1 MMLNI
6 NEIENKL
13 KSKDKLSQDDS
24 FIILQSICSL
34 ANTVREDENN
44 KIQQLLLRV
53 LDRKDEFV
61 HLVEV
66 INDLIRHFGLY
77 PYLDTNLLTIKDAIA
92 RELHKPALLNN
103 ENNTELNDE
112 GIVFHRVQAEVYQY
126 LMNGENVILSAPTS
140 FGKSALIDS
149 LVESHK
155 FNNIIIVVPTIAL
168 IDETRRRIFELHSE
182 HKIIT
187 HASQELKDKNIFILT
202 QERAVEF
209 PELPDFDL
217 FILDE
222 FYKLDPRE
230 DSERSITLNYA
241 FYKLYKK
248 SKQFY
253 LLGPNIQNIPE
264 GLPERFKCRFVRTD
278 YSTVVTDLIRIESN
292 NDIYKELINLCE
304 NIQDSTLIFCSSP
317 KKARKITK
325 QLVKNLSKK
334 ENGLS
339 EAAKWIAEKYHP
351 EWTLVE
357 GLRNGIGMHHGR
369 IPRAIAHLC
378 VKGFNE
384 GKLPFLV
391 CTSTLIEG
399 VNTKA
404 KNIIIFDNK
413 IAKKKYDFFTFNNI
427 RGRSG
432 RMFQHFI
439 GNVYI
444 FNDPP
449 QETLPIVDIPIFSQ
463 DKNTNESLLIQLDKE
478 DINSESWKRVQKYHE
493 QDIVGMDILRNNS
506 GIEPSIQLD
515 LANHLLNHSDILS
528 EISWNSYPEYQQLL
542 VLCNLIWDFLI
553 KGARFYGIRSG
564 KQLAFK
570 INQLRNYSIEEIIE
584 AEINNDKQPKT
595 PDDAVEDT
603 LFFVR
608 QWAQFHFPRLAMAV
622 CRIQNAIADRLSIEK
637 ADYSFFCG
645 QVENLF
651 LDPALVAL
659 DEYGLP
665 LALAQKLEDKINSK
679 GSLDLAIKNLSHLN
693 IEDLELSSF
702 EKEILDDVMKSI

>member
-1 MMLNI
+1 MLTTY
-6 NEIENKL
+6 EIENKL

-24 FIILQSICSL
+24 FLILQSICALVNS
-34 ANTVREDENN
+34 VKDDEKN

-61 HLVEV
+61 HLAEI

-77 PYLDTNLLTIKDAIA
+77 PYLDTDLLTIKDAIA

-103 ENNTELNDE
+103 QTIPELNDE
-112 GIVFHRVQAEVYQY
+112 GIVFHRLQAEVYQY

-149 LVESHK
+149 LIESHK
-155 FNNIIIVVPTIAL
+155 FNNIIIVVSTIAL
-168 IDETRRRIFELHSE
+168 IDETRRRLFELHSG

-187 HASQELKDKNIFILT
+187 HASQELQDRNIFILT

-209 PELPDFDL
+209 PYLPEFDL

-230 DSERSITLNYA
+230 DSDRAMVLNHA
-241 FYKLYKK
+241 FYKLYKQ

-264 GLPERFKCRFVRTD
+264 GLPERFNCKFIKTD
-278 YSTVVTDLIRIESN
+278 YSTVVTDLISVKTKDDTYQDLIE
-292 NDIYKELINLCE
+292 LC
-304 NIQDSTLIFCSSP
+304 NKIQGSTLIFCSSP
-317 KKARKITK
+317 NRARKIT
-325 QLVKNLSKK
+325 QLLVDNYSQHDV
-334 ENGLS
+334 GLP
-339 EAAKWIAEKYHP
+339 EAAEWIAQKYHP
-351 EWTLVE
+351 EWTLVK

-369 IPRAIAHLC
+369 IPRAIAHIC

-384 GKLPFLV
+384 EKLPFLV

-413 IAKKKYDFFTFNNI
+413 IASKKYDFFTFNNI

-439 GNVYI
+439 GHVYL
-444 FNDPP
+444 FNEPP
-449 QETLPIVDIPIFSQ
+449 QETLPIVDIPVFSQ
-463 DKNTNESLLIQLDKE
+463 DENANESLLIQLDAE
-478 DINSESWKRVQKYHE
+478 DINSESWERVKKYHE
-493 QDIVGMDILRNNS
+493 QDIISLDVLRSNS
-506 GIEPSIQLD
+506 GIEPNIQLN
-515 LANHLLNHSDILS
+515 LANHLLNNPNILS
-528 EISWNSYPEYQQLL
+528 KISWNNYPKYQQLL
-542 VLCNLIWDFLI
+542 ELCSLIWDFLI
-553 KGARFYGIRSG
+553 KGNQFYGIRSG
-564 KQLAFK
+564 RQLVLK
-570 INQLRNYSIEEIIE
+570 INQLRNCSIEEIIE
-584 AEINNDKQPKT
+584 AEINNTRYPKT

-603 LFFVR
+603 LNFVR
-608 QWAQFHFPRLAMAV
+608 QWAQFYFPRFAMAV
-622 CRIQNAIADRLSIEK
+622 CRIQNAIADKLGIEK

-659 DEYGLP
+659 DEYGMP
-665 LALAQKLEDKINSK
+665 LALAQKLEDKIDSK
-679 GSLDLAIKNLSHLN
+679 GSLDLAIKNLSTLN
-693 IEDLELSSF
+693 IEDLQLSYF
-702 EKEILDDVMKSI
+702 EKEILGDVIKSI

>member
-13 KSKDKLSQDDS
+13 KSKEKFSQDDS

-149 LVESHK
+149 LIESHK

-187 HASQELKDKNIFILT
+187 HVSQELKDKNIFILT

-230 DSERSITLNYA
+230 DSERAITLNYA

-264 GLPERFKCRFVRTD
+264 GLPERFKCRFIRTD

-292 NDIYKELINLCE
+292 NDIYKELIYVK
-304 NIQDSTLIFCSSP
+304 IF
-317 KKARKITK
+317 K
-325 QLVKNLSKK
+325 
-334 ENGLS
+334 
-339 EAAKWIAEKYHP
+339 
-351 EWTLVE
+351 
-357 GLRNGIGMHHGR
+357 
-369 IPRAIAHLC
+369 
-378 VKGFNE
+378 
-384 GKLPFLV
+384 
-391 CTSTLIEG
+391 
-399 VNTKA
+399 
-404 KNIIIFDNK
+404 
-413 IAKKKYDFFTFNNI
+413 
-427 RGRSG
+427 
-432 RMFQHFI
+432 
-439 GNVYI
+439 
-444 FNDPP
+444 
-449 QETLPIVDIPIFSQ
+449 
-463 DKNTNESLLIQLDKE
+463 
-478 DINSESWKRVQKYHE
+478 
-493 QDIVGMDILRNNS
+493 ILR
-506 GIEPSIQLD
+506 
-515 LANHLLNHSDILS
+515 
-528 EISWNSYPEYQQLL
+528 
-542 VLCNLIWDFLI
+542 
-553 KGARFYGIRSG
+553 
-564 KQLAFK
+564 
-570 INQLRNYSIEEIIE
+570 
-584 AEINNDKQPKT
+584 
-595 PDDAVEDT
+595 
-603 LFFVR
+603 LFF
-608 QWAQFHFPRLAMAV
+608 AHRLKKH
-622 CRIQNAIADRLSIEK
+622 EK
-637 ADYSFFCG
+637 
-645 QVENLF
+645 
-651 LDPALVAL
+651 
-659 DEYGLP
+659 
-665 LALAQKLEDKINSK
+665 
-679 GSLDLAIKNLSHLN
+679 
-693 IEDLELSSF
+693 
-702 EKEILDDVMKSI
+702 

>member
-1 MMLNI
+1 MLTTY
-6 NEIENKL
+6 EIENKL

-24 FIILQSICSL
+24 FLILQSICALVNS
-34 ANTVREDENN
+34 VKDDEKN

-61 HLVEV
+61 HLAEI

-77 PYLDTNLLTIKDAIA
+77 PYLDTDLLTIKDAIA

-103 ENNTELNDE
+103 QTIPELNDE
-112 GIVFHRVQAEVYQY
+112 GIVFHRLQAEVYQY

-149 LVESHK
+149 LIESNK

-168 IDETRRRIFELHSE
+168 IDETRRRLFVLHSG

-187 HASQELKDKNIFILT
+187 HASQELRDRNIFILT

-209 PELPDFDL
+209 PYLPEFDL

-230 DSERSITLNYA
+230 DSDRAMVLNHA
-241 FYKLYKK
+241 FYKLYKR

-264 GLPERFKCRFVRTD
+264 GLPERFNCKFIKTD
-278 YSTVVTDLIRIESN
+278 YSTVVTDLITVKTKDDTYQDLIE
-292 NDIYKELINLCE
+292 LC
-304 NIQDSTLIFCSSP
+304 NKIQGSTLIFCSSP
-317 KKARKITK
+317 KKARVIT
-325 QLVKNLSKK
+325 QLLVDNYSQHDV
-334 ENGLS
+334 GLP
-339 EAAKWIAEKYHP
+339 EAAEWIAQKYHP
-351 EWTLVE
+351 EWTLVK

-369 IPRAIAHLC
+369 IPRAIAHIC

-384 GKLPFLV
+384 EKLPFLV

-413 IAKKKYDFFTFNNI
+413 IASKKYDFFTFNNI

-439 GNVYI
+439 GHVYL
-444 FNDPP
+444 FNEPP
-449 QETLPIVDIPIFSQ
+449 QETLPIVDIPVFSQ
-463 DKNTNESLLIQLDKE
+463 DENTNESLLIQLDAE
-478 DINSESWKRVQKYHE
+478 DINSESWERVKKYHE
-493 QDIVGMDILRNNS
+493 QDIISLDVLRSNS
-506 GIEPSIQLD
+506 GIEPNIQLN
-515 LANHLLNHSDILS
+515 LANHLLNNPNILS
-528 EISWNSYPEYQQLL
+528 EISWNNYPEYQQLL
-542 VLCNLIWDFLI
+542 KLCSLIWDFLI
-553 KGARFYGIRSG
+553 EGNQFYHIKSG
-564 KQLAFK
+564 RQLAFK
-570 INQLRNYSIEEIIE
+570 INQLRNCSIEEIIE
-584 AEINNDKQPKT
+584 AEINNTRYPKT
-595 PDDAVEDT
+595 PDDAVENT
-603 LFFVR
+603 LNFVR
-608 QWAQFHFPRLAMAV
+608 QWAQFYFPRFAMAV
-622 CRIQNAIADRLSIEK
+622 CRIQNAIADKLGIEK

-659 DEYGLP
+659 DEYGMP
-665 LALAQKLEDKINSK
+665 LALAQKLEEKIDSK
-679 GSLDLAIKNLSHLN
+679 GSLDLAIKNLSTLN
-693 IEDLELSSF
+693 IEDLQLSYF
-702 EKEILDDVMKSI
+702 EKEILGDVIKSI

>member
-6 NEIENKL
+6 SEIENRL
-13 KSKDKLSQDDS
+13 KSKDTLSQGDS
-24 FIILQSICSL
+24 FLILQSICSL
-34 ANTVREDENN
+34 SNAASEDDSNR
-44 KIQQLLLRV
+44 IQQLLLRV
-53 LDRKDEFV
+53 LDRKDEFAN
-61 HLVEV
+61 LAEV
-66 INDLIRHFGLY
+66 INDLVRHFGLY
-77 PYLDTNLLTIKDAIA
+77 PYLDMNLLTIKDAIA

-103 ENNTELNDE
+103 NAELNDE
-112 GIVFHRVQAEVYQY
+112 GIVFHRLQAEVYQY

-155 FNNIIIVVPTIAL
+155 FNNIVIVVPTIAL
-168 IDETRRRIFELHSE
+168 IDETRRRLFSLHSKY
-182 HKIIT
+182 KIIT
-187 HASQELKDKNIFILT
+187 HASQELQDKNIFILT

-209 PELPDFDL
+209 PNLPRFDL

-222 FYKLDPRE
+222 FYKLDPRD
-230 DSERSITLNYA
+230 DSDRSMILNHA
-241 FYKLYKK
+241 FYKLYKQ

-264 GLPERFKCRFVRTD
+264 GLPERFNCKFIKTD
-278 YSTVVTDLIRIESN
+278 YSTVVTDLIRVNSQ
-292 NDIYKELINLCE
+292 NDNYQELIELC
-304 NIQDSTLIFCSSP
+304 NKIQGSTLIFCSSP
-317 KKARKITK
+317 NKARKIT
-325 QLVKNLSKK
+325 QLLADNYIQQGV
-334 ENGLS
+334 GLP

-351 EWTLVE
+351 EWTLVK
-357 GLRNGIGMHHGR
+357 GLKNGIGMHHGR
-369 IPRAIAHLC
+369 IPRAIAHIC

-384 GKLPFLV
+384 EKLPFLV

-413 IAKKKYDFFTFNNI
+413 IARKKYDFFTFNNI

-439 GNVYI
+439 GHVYL
-444 FNDPP
+444 FNEPP
-449 QETLPIVDIPIFSQ
+449 QEMLPIVDIPVFSQ
-463 DKNTNESLLIQLDKE
+463 DENTKESLLIQLDKS
-478 DINSESWKRVQKYHE
+478 DINPDSWQRVQKYHE
-493 QDIVGMDILRNNS
+493 QDIISLDTLRNNS
-506 GIEPSIQLD
+506 GIEPKKQLD
-515 LANHLLNHSDILS
+515 LARYLSDNPIVLE

-542 VLCNLIWDFLI
+542 TLCNLIWNFFI
-553 KGARFYGIRSG
+553 EGNSFYGITTG
-564 KQLAFK
+564 KQLTFK
-570 INQLRNYSIEEIIE
+570 INQLRNNSIEKIIE
-584 AEINNDKQPKT
+584 SEINNKNPKT

-603 LFFVR
+603 LNFVR
-608 QWAQFHFPRLAMAV
+608 QWAQFHFPLLAMAV
-622 CRIQNAIADRLSIEK
+622 CRIQNAVADRLGIDK

-679 GSLDLAIKNLSHLN
+679 GSLDLAIKNLSNLN

>member
-1 MMLNI
+1 MILTSD
-6 NEIENKL
+6 EIEKRLKL
-13 KSKDKLSQDDS
+13 GESLSEHDS
-24 FIILQSICSL
+24 FTILQSICSL
-34 ANTVREDENN
+34 ANNIGENESN

-53 LDRKDEFV
+53 LDRKNEFV
-61 HLVEV
+61 HLSKI

-77 PYLDTNLLTIKDAIA
+77 PYLDTDLLTIKDAIA

-103 ENNTELNDE
+103 QNTLKLNNE

-149 LVESHK
+149 LVESYK
-155 FNNIIIVVPTIAL
+155 FNNIVIVVPTIAL
-168 IDETRRRIFELHSE
+168 IDETRRRIFGLSSG

-187 HASQELKDKNIFILT
+187 HASQELQDRNIFILT

-209 PELPDFDL
+209 PNLPDFDL

-230 DSERSITLNYA
+230 DSDRAMTLNHA
-241 FYKLYKK
+241 FYKLSKK

-264 GLPERFKCRFVRTD
+264 GLPERFNCKFIKTD
-278 YSTVVTDLIRIESN
+278 YSTVVTDLIRVNSK
-292 NDIYKELINLCE
+292 NDNYQELIELC
-304 NIQDSTLIFCSSP
+304 NKIQGSTLIFCSSP
-317 KKARKITK
+317 NKARKITRLLADNYS
-325 QLVKNLSKK
+325 QQNV
-334 ENGLS
+334 GLP
-339 EAAKWIAEKYHP
+339 EAAEWIAEKYHP
-351 EWTLVE
+351 EWTLVK
-357 GLRNGIGMHHGR
+357 GLRNGIGMHHGK
-369 IPRAIAHLC
+369 IPRAIAHIC
-378 VKGFNE
+378 IKGFNE
-384 GKLPFLV
+384 EKLPFLV

-439 GNVYI
+439 GRVYL
-444 FNDPP
+444 FNEPP
-449 QETLPIVDIPIFSQ
+449 QETLPIVDIPVFSQ
-463 DKNTNESLLIQLDKE
+463 TQNVAESLLIQMDKN
-478 DINSESWKRVQKYHE
+478 DVTPESWQRIQKYHE
-493 QDIVGMDILRNNS
+493 QHILSFDVLKNNF
-506 GIEPSIQLD
+506 GINPDTQLD
-515 LANHLLNHSDILS
+515 LAEYLLANPDIAKKL
-528 EISWNSYPEYQQLL
+528 SWNSYPEYNQLQML
-542 VLCNLIWDFLI
+542 SKIIMEYLIQGTQL
-553 KGARFYGIRSG
+553 YGIISG

-570 INQLRNYSIEEIIE
+570 INQLKNNSIETIIE
-584 AEINNDKQPKT
+584 SEINNETNPKE
-595 PDDAVEDT
+595 PDDVVEDT
-603 LFFVR
+603 LNFVR
-608 QWAQFHFPRLAMAV
+608 QWAQFHFPRLAMVV
-622 CRIQNAIADRLSIEK
+622 CRIQNAIADRLGIEK

-651 LDPALVAL
+651 LDPALIAL
-659 DEYGLP
+659 DEYGMP

-679 GSLDLAIKNLSHLN
+679 GSLDLAIKNLSTLD
-693 IEDLELSSF
+693 IENLELSYF
-702 EKEILDDVMKSI
+702 EKEILVDVIRSI